1 MEEGVE
7 MTDLS
12 EIRVI
17 GIKGIPLIAVNDD
30 LGKLICDAAEA
41 QGTPIQDGDIIVV
54 TQKIVSKAEGRI
66 VRLEAVK
73 ASTFARRASR
83 RLRKSPRLVE
93 VILREAKSIVR
104 MVGSHFITETRH
116 GWICAN
122 SGVDQSNVSG
132 GDSVTLLPVDSDR
145 SARQIRERV
154 LAVTGQRVSVI
165 ISDTFGRPF
174 RLGHVDVCIGVSGIS
189 PLLDLRGEKDLFD
202 YVMRVKRTAVGD
214 ELASAAELVIG
225 NCREKIPAA
234 LIRGLTF
241 SFDESAKASDIV
253 MPWKKNLFL

>member
-1 MEEGVE
+1 M
-7 MTDLS
+7 MDLS

-17 GIKGIPLIAVNDD
+17 GIKGIPLIAVHDD

-41 QGTPIQDGDIIVV
+41 QGTPLQDGDILVV

-66 VRLEAVK
+66 VRLETVK
-73 ASTFARRASR
+73 ASSFARLASR

-93 VILREAKSIVR
+93 VILQEAKSIVR
-104 MVGSHFITETRH
+104 MVGHHFITETRH

-154 LAVTGQRVSVI
+154 QAVTGHRVSVI
-165 ISDTFGRPF
+165 VSDTFGRPF
-174 RLGHVDVCIGVSGIS
+174 RRGHVDVCIGVSGMS
-189 PLLDLRGEKDLFD
+189 PLLDLRGEKDLFN

-234 LIRGLTF
+234 IIRGLPF

-253 MPWKKNLFL
+253 MPWENNLFL